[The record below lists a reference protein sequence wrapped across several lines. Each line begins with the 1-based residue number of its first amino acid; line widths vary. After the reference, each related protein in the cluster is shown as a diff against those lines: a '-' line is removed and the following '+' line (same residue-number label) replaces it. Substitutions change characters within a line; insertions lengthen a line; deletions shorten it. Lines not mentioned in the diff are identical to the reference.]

1 MKAGT
6 AVLVT
11 GGLAP
16 DAAGDADASTV
27 ASINEVRPSDL
38 EGVKVGS
45 FTSST
50 ERGSTEV
57 ADEGETTLCSATAPS
72 CPP

>member
-16 DAAGDADASTV
+16 DAAGDADATTV
-27 ASINEVRPSDL
+27 GSINKVRPSDL
-38 EGVKVGS
+38 EGVKVDS
-45 FTSST
+45 CPSST
-50 ERGSTEV
+50 ECGRTEV
-57 ADEGETTLCSATAPS
+57 ADVGEITLCSATAPS